1 MALATYSDL
10 IAAVDAW
17 ANRGG
22 TDDAKMPTFVA
33 LFEARANRAL
43 RVPQMEAVASAS
55 ITDNELVLPDDF
67 LSARDLWLDGP
78 VTLRA
83 MSPQELRDTNERF
96 ASGNSIGY
104 AILDQTLSFAPPLSD
119 DETVNLSYYATI
131 PALSEDNTTNWLLTS
146 YPDAYLYGCLAA
158 LYNYLRDDDQAA
170 AMLALSDRIMA
181 EIQRDAIRKQLPAG
195 PLVAR
200 SSIYNG

>member
-10 IAAVDAW
+10 LAALSTW
-17 ANRGG
+17 LNRSDIEA
-22 TDDAKMPTFVA
+22 TYPTFIA

-43 RVPQMEAVASAS
+43 RVPQMEASSTASPV
-55 ITDNELVLPDDF
+55 DNELALPDDF

-96 ASGNSIGY
+96 QSGNAIGY
-104 AILDQTLSFAPPLSD
+104 AILDQTLSFAPPLDD
-119 DETVNLSYYATI
+119 DEVVNLSYYQTI
-131 PALSEDNTTNWLLTS
+131 PALSTDNTSNWLLTS
-146 YPDAYLYGCLAA
+146 YPDAYLYGVLAVA
-158 LYNYLRDDDQAA
+158 YNYLRDDAQAA
-170 AMLALSDRIMA
+170 DMLNFSDRIFA
-181 EIQRDAIRKQLPAG
+181 EIMKDAIRKQLPAG

>member
-1 MALATYSDL
+1 MALANYSEL

-33 LFEARANRAL
+33 LFEARANRSL
-43 RVPQMEAVASAS
+43 RVPQMEATAEAT
-55 ITDNELVLPDDF
+55 ILNNELPLPSDF

-78 VTLRA
+78 VTLRS

-96 ASGNSIGY
+96 MSGQTIGY
-104 AILDQTLSFAPPLSD
+104 AILDQTLSFAPPLANG
-119 DETVNLSYYATI
+119 ETVNLSYYQTI
-131 PALSEDNTTNWLLTS
+131 PALSVGNTANWLLTT

-170 AMLALSDRIMA
+170 AMLNLSDRIMA

-200 SSIYNG
+200 THISNG

>member
-10 IAAVDAW
+10 FAALSQW
-17 ANRGG
+17 LNRSDIEA
-22 TDDAKMPTFVA
+22 TYPTFIA

-43 RVPQMEAVASAS
+43 RVPQMEAVATAL
-55 ITDNELVLPDDF
+55 IADNELALPSDF

-78 VTLRA
+78 ITLRA

-96 ASGNSIGY
+96 TSGQSIGY

-119 DETVNLSYYATI
+119 GETVNLSYYATI
-131 PALSEDNTTNWLLTS
+131 PGLSVDNTTNWLMTS
-146 YPDAYLYGCLAA
+146 YPDAYLYGVLAVA
-158 LYNYLRDDDQAA
+158 YDYLRDDAQASS
-170 AMLALSDRIMA
+170 MLGLSDRILA
-181 EIQRDAIRKQLPAG
+181 EIMKDAIRKQLPAG

-200 SSIYNG
+200 SSVYNG